1 MAPPVCAAPCFRPLR
16 KRPAPPAM
24 NTGRIPL
31 MRSLTLDHTTRAT
44 VAAALDGDAWTV
56 ACLCA
61 AWCGTCSSYR
71 DTFEALAQRHPDKH
85 FVWIDIE
92 DQADLV
98 GDLDVEN
105 FPTLLLQRGDTV
117 AFFGTTVPDGA
128 VADRLVQ
135 AQAEQTPDELARLAQ
150 SSDERRAWQRECNLR
165 VLLGE
170 N

>member
-1 MAPPVCAAPCFRPLR
+1 MH
-16 KRPAPPAM
+16 
-24 NTGRIPL
+24 
-31 MRSLTLDHTTRAT
+31 SLTLDSATRDTIAAT
-44 VAAALDGDAWTV
+44 LGGDGWTV

-71 DTFEALAQRHPDKH
+71 ATFEQLAARHPDKH

-105 FPTLLLQRGDTV
+105 FPTLLLQHGDTV
-117 AFFGTTVPDGA
+117 AFFGTMLPDGA

-135 AQAEQTPDELARLAQ
+135 AQAELSDDELARLAQ
-150 SSDERRAWQRECNLR
+150 SSEERRRWQRDCNLR
-165 VLLGE
+165 TLLA
-170 N
+170 

>member
-1 MAPPVCAAPCFRPLR
+1 MH
-16 KRPAPPAM
+16 
-24 NTGRIPL
+24 
-31 MRSLTLDHTTRAT
+31 SLTLDSTTRDQ
-44 VAAALDGDAWTV
+44 VAAALSGDGWLV

-61 AWCGTCSSYR
+61 AWCGTCSTYR
-71 DTFEALAQRHPDKH
+71 ATFDEVAARHPDKQ

-117 AFFGTTVPDGA
+117 AFFGAMVPDGG

-135 AQAEQTPDELARLAQ
+135 AQAEQSPEELARLAA
-150 SSDERRAWQRECNLR
+150 STDGRRAWQTECNLR
-165 VLLGE
+165 ILLGAAA
-170 N
+170 